1 VPLSSRCSISSRP
14 PLYFFRRRR
23 LYLEIEANMNNPI
36 SRLVLI
42 PVFILIFIVESI
54 FIFFTFRPIGVTFF
68 KRCWIQFFFLTDIG
82 PSFF

>member
-1 VPLSSRCSISSRP
+1 
-14 PLYFFRRRR
+14 
-23 LYLEIEANMNNPI
+23 MNNPI

>member
-1 VPLSSRCSISSRP
+1 
-14 PLYFFRRRR
+14 
-23 LYLEIEANMNNPI
+23 MNDPI

-42 PVFILIFIVESI
+42 PVFILIFIVDSI

-82 PSFF
+82 PSFFLKILTTFSKNVNNIFLKVDTFSAKQAFG